1 VRRIPTSLL
10 FLAAALTAAPAALA
24 QTYPTKTV
32 RMIVA
37 FPPGGTTDI
46 LARATAQKL
55 TEAFGQQVVIDN
67 RPGAGGNIG
76 TELVARSP
84 ADGYTLLASPGS
96 TLTSNPAVYA
106 KVPFDTVR
114 DFAPVTIIAEV
125 PNVLIVH
132 PSLPVKT
139 VKELIALAKTRPG
152 QLAYASTGA
161 GQSTHLSAELFKQM
175 ARVDMIHVPYK
186 GSAPALTDMVAGQV
200 TVMFDN
206 MPSCLPFVKA
216 GRLKAIAVTSTKRSP
231 TTPEL
236 PTVAEAAL
244 PGFDVTVWFSVL
256 APANTPRDIVARLN
270 GEIVKALKAP
280 DMRERLSQQGAEP
293 VGNTPE
299 EFSAVIKRDL
309 AKWSKLVKDANIRLD

>member
-1 VRRIPTSLL
+1 MRRIPTSLL

-139 VKELIALAKTRPG
+139 VKELIALAKSRPG

-270 GEIVKALKAP
+270 AEIVKALKAP

-299 EFSAVIKRDL
+299 EFAGVIKRDL
-309 AKWSKLVKDANIRLD
+309 AKWSKLVTDANIRLD

>member
-1 VRRIPTSLL
+1 MRRIPTSLL

>member
-1 VRRIPTSLL
+1 VRRIPTSLT
-10 FLAAALTAAPAALA
+10 FLAAALAVAPAALA

-84 ADGYTLLASPGS
+84 PDGYTLLASPGS

-106 KVPFDTVR
+106 KVPFDPVR

-132 PSLPVKT
+132 PSLPVRT
-139 VKELIALAKTRPG
+139 VKELIALAKARPG

-256 APANTPRDIVARLN
+256 APANTPRDIVTRLN
-270 GEIVKALKAP
+270 GEIVKALKTP

>member
-1 VRRIPTSLL
+1 MRRIPTSLL

-270 GEIVKALKAP
+270 AEIVKALKAP

-299 EFSAVIKRDL
+299 EFAGVIKRDL

>member
-1 VRRIPTSLL
+1 MRRIPTSLL

-125 PNVLIVH
+125 PNVLIEH

>member
-1 VRRIPTSLL
+1 MRRIPTSLL

-299 EFSAVIKRDL
+299 EFAGVIKRDL

>member
-216 GRLKAIAVTSTKRSP
+216 GRLKAIAVTSTRRSP

-299 EFSAVIKRDL
+299 EFAGVIKRDL

>member
-1 VRRIPTSLL
+1 VRHIPTSLL
-10 FLAAALTAAPAALA
+10 FLAAALTAIPAALA

>member
-1 VRRIPTSLL
+1 MRRIPTSLL

-139 VKELIALAKTRPG
+139 VKELIALAKARPG

-299 EFSAVIKRDL
+299 EFAGVIKRDL

>member
-1 VRRIPTSLL
+1 MRHIPTSLL